1 MKDWCLEHPY
11 LTFFIV
17 MSGITTLG
25 NVALKIIEIFIKP
38 TPTTVNMNIDPSK
51 IPGYSTPTIEEDGMV
66 H

>member
-1 MKDWCLEHPY
+1 MKEWCLQHPY

-17 MSGITTLG
+17 MSVITTVG
-25 NVALKIIEIFIKP
+25 NVIQKVLDIFIKP

-51 IPGYSTPTIEEDGMV
+51 IPGYSSSDGGVV

>member
-1 MKDWCLEHPY
+1 MKEWCLEHPY

-17 MSGITTLG
+17 MAGMTTVG
-25 NVALKIIEIFIKP
+25 NVITKIVEIFIKP

-51 IPGYSTPTIEEDGMV
+51 IPGYPSILQDDDGIV

>member
-51 IPGYSTPTIEEDGMV
+51 IPGY
-66 H
+66 